1 MLATSIAKL
10 LVMKLHLPNILR
22 TALLAC
28 LAAFPMANGTTLVA
42 TGVNPNNITSSTRF
56 FDNGKGYYWQAMGQ
70 QPWRGAGQLF
80 NQTGNFSFMGE
91 LQRRLRGN
99 TMSLETFA
107 PLLDDENT
115 CWYNVS
121 ANVFTYWESV
131 YGVFADPTRT
141 LPYGY
146 TYDKQYMDDL
156 GGTQSLRVDMLF
168 YDTWTNY
175 NGQEAAGG
183 DFMMIAPW
191 YLADNHEYTSIGGPY
206 SVLRNDS
213 TKGGYF
219 SQWFPKDNAD
229 ASVKM
234 YRDMD
239 GNLPDLTAA
248 ADALIDAFG
257 AVDNG
262 DGTYSHT
269 AEGQIA
275 FIGIV
280 SPDGAGH
287 AMTSY
292 GFETNPDGTL
302 KSILF
307 ANSDDMEYRTFTLYT
322 GMLDGKIFLFEDEG
336 HTTLWTYGQDERGVD
351 LTWSM
356 DEVEFIPTP
365 VALKEL
371 AAQYNHGQ
379 LTWSGTA
386 ESWKP
391 AAAQDPD
398 VALPSADG
406 GWMIPVNGATYA
418 AAYTDGRSVAFTDAA
433 AGSMYEGRVNLGTT
447 LTVPEMSI
455 NNAAVAYVF
464 DGGSNYNLRAEK
476 LVKEGTGSATFTRT
490 DLFSPELQVKGGK
503 LILGTDSRLGGDS
516 NVAVEGG
523 SLVFDGGYADI
534 SGSITATGG
543 EVAVMRGTAVNAPS
557 LTIGAEASLSLSVT
571 QQQLTSTLLAA
582 NGNVAVNGL
591 IRVNFEDTETHTV
604 VMGQAYKLISTTGS
618 LSVPNPENLLVTS
631 VSIPDIDTYDAV
643 LSVEGGTLN
652 LVFTKGL
659 AVYWAGG
666 ASGTWNKAEDNI
678 VWAEER
684 GGAPTSFYDSN
695 YYAAHF
701 EGGSG
706 VTNITVGEEI
716 NLTEWNVSGAEYH
729 FTGADKVVPSKRIVV
744 ANGGTM
750 VVDKAPQGAN
760 IPLIVEAGSSFTM
773 TGDDTLTLWTLE
785 NDGTIDIAAGNLA
798 LRSGVENGGY
808 VHVGKDLTLAAG
820 SDNAFDELHV
830 DGSVSY
836 SGTAGVLRAGGNS
849 VIGTVAGGILQARDA
864 EGSVTLTTD
873 GTSTLGTIQGPGSIH
888 ALGSLH
894 LTGETNYTSTL
905 TVDREFSLDTA
916 TTITNLTAGYI
927 KPADGAVLTVTG
939 ELNAAQLE
947 VATITTFDSPQ
958 YFAATLT
965 SPSMEFRPT
974 VAAWESVKS
983 FGFLSG
989 DTIYLLRNIGEAP
1002 SMVSNLTLTG
1012 GASFYELNDGKNH
1025 VARIAQN
1032 GNGDVVL
1039 NISVID
1045 TLQWVSEDGLWS
1057 SAHDWDSNGTS
1068 FTEPSTSTPVGFL
1081 GEGTPTVD
1089 INGGQTVKSILLESV
1104 NKDYTFVGEG
1114 TLAAQGIDANGGTH
1128 TFGDA
1133 AHSMTVQVDGAVT
1146 IGSRAALN
1154 ITRNTRLNADSIS
1167 AAGNSVAL
1175 SNDGR
1180 VRVRDISAAGA
1191 IIRNSGS
1198 ITLETASVSAI
1209 VGNAGTQA
1217 QAGDIT
1223 IMAGGHLNL
1232 AKDSRI
1238 GYLDNG
1244 GTVNVRSA
1252 SLALLQETLKGGE
1265 VNAGTLNLTA
1275 GNNAFTK
1282 LVAYTVNGNSGSL
1295 RMGADSNIQN
1305 LNGAGSLT
1313 LTDGYAEVD
1322 NPGYDLQNLTVAD
1335 GASLRFGATE
1345 SPLVPTGHFKGV
1357 ADVLPAEYLWTEIH
1371 GTFSNGGSLVSNRS
1385 LIFDKK
1391 TANGG
1396 NLTAPAV
1403 ALTSSGN
1410 AFSELVTDSIVFTSA
1425 LSASDSMLYVSR
1437 LVNYDDLATNI
1448 TLGLTTAPGEA
1459 GLYELING
1467 CGADAAASCTLSA
1480 DALAT
1485 LRREHLNGRLQ
1496 VREDSLWITVSDMGE
1511 SHYPEITEGNAGEG
1525 AQMASTAYF
1534 ELSPQLNR
1542 EDYPDLAKAL
1552 DGLDNYVAT
1561 GQKGRAEQLAA
1572 AVAGAS
1578 IPALGEAFRGD
1589 VERQL
1594 RAIRNRTTT
1603 MGLNSCCADPKEL
1616 PYVNAWVNA
1625 EGDYRRMQKDGTLSG
1640 YKYNSWGGT
1649 VGLDVDVTA
1658 STTAGLAFTAM
1669 FGDFKSDA
1677 ADRMDGD
1684 LNNYYLSL
1692 FLRHSRRSWVQ
1703 TFVATMGRADA
1714 KVDRTVDTPAG
1725 SYTAHGDTSGSAF
1738 GLMYE
1743 LGYAIAANEDASTCI
1758 QPLLN
1763 VSYTHTSLG
1772 GFAESGSDAALK
1784 AGDMDCNAVTLAA
1797 GARVQ
1802 SSFGADV
1809 YNRTSLFEGRALLKG
1824 YLGDRDSSANVEF
1837 TSLGAMSRAQTKSAE
1852 RGAIGLEVGAG
1863 IYIPVSQNA
1872 GTIFWDASFECRE
1885 NDMDFNTTL
1894 GYRINF

>member
-1 MLATSIAKL
+1 
-10 LVMKLHLPNILR
+10 MKLHLPHLLR
-22 TALLAC
+22 AAVLAC
-28 LAAFPMANGTTLVA
+28 LAAFPVANATTLVA
-42 TGVNPNNITSSTRF
+42 NGVNPNNITSSTRF

-80 NQTGNFSFMGE
+80 NQFGNFSFMGE

-99 TMSLETFA
+99 TMSLDTFA

-131 YGVFADPTRT
+131 YGVFADSSRT

-175 NGQEAAGG
+175 NGQEAADG

-219 SQWFPKDNAD
+219 SQWFPKNNFD
-229 ASVKM
+229 ATVKM

-239 GNLPDLTAA
+239 GNLPDLKAA

-280 SPDGAGH
+280 APGGAGH

-322 GMLDGKIFLFEDEG
+322 GMQDGKIFLFEDEG

-371 AAQYNHGQ
+371 ANQYNHGQ
-379 LTWSGTA
+379 LTWSGIA

-398 VALPSADG
+398 VALPTADG
-406 GWMIPVNGATYA
+406 GWMIPVNGETYA

-433 AGSMYEGRVNLGTT
+433 ADSTYEGRVNLGAT
-447 LTVPEMSI
+447 LTVPEMTI
-455 NNAAVAYVF
+455 NNAAVDYVF
-464 DGGSNYNLRAEK
+464 DGAGTNTLRAER
-476 LVKEGTGSATFTRT
+476 LVKEGTGSATFTNT

-503 LILGTDSRLGGDS
+503 LVLGTDSRLGGDS
-516 NVAVEGG
+516 NVAVESG

-557 LTIGAEASLSLSVT
+557 LTIGADASLSLSVT

-582 NGNVAVNGL
+582 SGNVSVNGL
-591 IRVNFEDTETHTV
+591 IRVNFEDTDTHTV
-604 VMGQAYKLISTTGS
+604 VTGQAYKLISTTGS

-659 AVYWAGG
+659 ARYWAGG
-666 ASGTWNKAEDNI
+666 VSGTWNKAEDNI

-773 TGDDTLTLWTLE
+773 TGDDTFTLWTLE
-785 NDGTIDIAAGNLA
+785 NAGTIDIAAGSLA

-808 VHVGKDLTLAAG
+808 VHVGKDLALAAG

-849 VIGTVAGGILQARDA
+849 VIGSVAGGILQARDA

-873 GTSTLGTIQGPGSIH
+873 GTSTLSTIQGPGSIH

-905 TVDREFSLDTA
+905 TVDGEFSLDAA

-947 VATITTFDSPQ
+947 VASIITFDSPQ
-958 YFAATLT
+958 YYAATLT

-989 DTIYLLRNIGEAP
+989 DTIYLLRNISEAP

-1039 NISVID
+1039 SIGVID
-1045 TLQWVSEDGLWS
+1045 TLQWVSEDGVWS
-1057 SAHDWDSNGTS
+1057 SFRDWDSNGTE
-1068 FTEPSTSTPVGFL
+1068 FTEPAPATPIGFL
-1081 GEGTPTVD
+1081 GEGTSIVD
-1089 INGGQTVKSILLESV
+1089 INGDRTVKSILLESV
-1104 NKDYTFVGEG
+1104 NKNYTLEGEG
-1114 TLAAQGIDANGGTH
+1114 TLATQDINVNGGYH
-1128 TFGDA
+1128 TIGDGERQLRVEVA
-1133 AHSMTVQVDGAVT
+1133 KTVT
-1146 IGSRAALN
+1146 IGSRAALT
-1154 ITRNTRLNADSIS
+1154 ITRNTRLTADSIS
-1167 AAGNSVAL
+1167 AVGSSVAI
-1175 SNDGR
+1175 SNDGQ
-1180 VRVRDISAAGA
+1180 VRVRDISAASA

-1209 VGNAGTQA
+1209 VGNADTQA

-1223 IMAGGHLNL
+1223 ITAGGQLNL

-1238 GYLDNG
+1238 GYLENG
-1244 GTVNVRSA
+1244 GTVNIASA
-1252 SLALLQETLKGGE
+1252 KLTLLQETTQGGE
-1265 VNAGTLNLTA
+1265 MNAGTLNLTA
-1275 GNNAFTK
+1275 GNNAFSK

-1295 RMGADSNIQN
+1295 YMGGDSNIQN
-1305 LNGAGSLT
+1305 LNGAGSLH
-1313 LTDGYAEVD
+1313 LTGGYAEVD
-1322 NPGYDLQNLTVAD
+1322 NPGYDLQNLSIAD
-1335 GASLRFGATE
+1335 DASLRFGATD
-1345 SPLVPTGHFKGV
+1345 SPLVPTGHFKGI
-1357 ADVLPAEYLWTEIH
+1357 ADVLPQEYLWTEIH
-1371 GTFSNGGSLVSNRS
+1371 GTFSSGGDLVSNRS
-1385 LIFDKK
+1385 LVFDKK
-1391 TANGG
+1391 VANGG

-1403 ALTSSGN
+1403 ALSSTGN
-1410 AFSELVTDSIVFTSA
+1410 VFGDLITDTIVFTSA
-1425 LSASDSMLYVSR
+1425 PSAAAPMVYVNR
-1437 LVNYDDLATNI
+1437 LANYSEDITTI
-1448 TLGLTTAPGEA
+1448 TLGLEEVPELA
-1459 GLYELING
+1459 GAYELIDG
-1467 CGADAAASCTLSA
+1467 CGITAAESCTLSS
-1480 DALAT
+1480 DALSN
-1485 LRREHLNGRLQ
+1485 LRREHLNGELV
-1496 VREDSLWITVSDMGE
+1496 VRDDDLWINIKSMGDN
-1511 SHYPEITEGNAGEG
+1511 HYPEITDGNAGKG
-1525 AQMASTAYF
+1525 AQMASEAYF

-1542 EDYPDLAKAL
+1542 DQYPDLAKAL
-1552 DGLDNYVAT
+1552 DGLDHLVSSH
-1561 GQKGRAEQLAA
+1561 RADADKLAS

-1578 IPALGEAFRGD
+1578 IPALHEAIRGD
-1589 VERQL
+1589 VDRQL

-1603 MGLNSCCADPKEL
+1603 MGINSCCATPKDL
-1616 PYVNAWVNA
+1616 PYVNAWINA
-1625 EGDYRRMQKDGTLSG
+1625 EGDYRRMEHDKSLSG
-1640 YKYNSWGGT
+1640 YKYNTWGGT
-1649 VGLDVDVTA
+1649 VGVDLDVT
-1658 STTAGLAFTAM
+1658 SNTTAGLAVTAM

-1677 ADRMDGD
+1677 ADHLDGD
-1684 LNNYYLSL
+1684 LDNYYLTA
-1692 FLRHSRRSWVQ
+1692 FVRHSNRSWVH
-1703 TFVATMGRADA
+1703 TFIATLGRADA
-1714 KVDRTVDTPAG
+1714 DVDRTVSTPYGAYATTG
-1725 SYTAHGDTSGSAF
+1725 STTGSSF

-1743 LGYAIAANEDASTCI
+1743 VARTYALTEDSSACI
-1758 QPLLN
+1758 QPILN
-1763 VSYTHTSLG
+1763 VTYIHTSMDG
-1772 GFAESGSDAALK
+1772 YTEGGSDAALK
-1784 AGDMDCNAVTLAA
+1784 VEDIDSNAVNIAV

-1802 SSFGADV
+1802 TAFGADV
-1809 YNRTSLFEGRALLKG
+1809 YNRSSVFEGRALVKG
-1824 YLGDRDSSANVEF
+1824 YLADRDSCGKVQFAQ
-1837 TSLGAMSRAQTKSAE
+1837 LGALSNAEVRSAE
-1852 RGAIGLEVGAG
+1852 RGPLGLELGAG
-1863 IYIPVSQNA
+1863 IYIPVSLNA
-1872 GTIFWDASFECRE
+1872 GSIFWDASLELRTK
-1885 NDMDFNTTL
+1885 DMNINTTI
-1894 GYRINF
+1894 GYRYNF